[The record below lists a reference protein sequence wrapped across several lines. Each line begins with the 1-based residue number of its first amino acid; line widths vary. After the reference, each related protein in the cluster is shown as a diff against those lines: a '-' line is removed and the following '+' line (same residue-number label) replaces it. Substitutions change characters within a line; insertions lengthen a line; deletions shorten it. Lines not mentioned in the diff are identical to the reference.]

1 MNSFAD
7 QIITLD
13 GLIRVETRK
22 SRAIVV
28 EQIELESRAL
38 VDQSQVDGGVGE
50 NHSCRHNVVFI
61 K

>member
-22 SRAIVV
+22 SRAIVK
-28 EQIELESRAL
+28 QSELESGAL
-38 VDQSQVDGGVGE
+38 VDQSQVDGGGE
-50 NHSCRHNVVFI
+50 TTGA
-61 K
+61 

>member
-1 MNSFAD
+1 VNSFAD

-22 SRAIVV
+22 SRAIF
-28 EQIELESRAL
+28 EQSELESRTL
-38 VDQSQVDGGVGE
+38 VDQSQVDGSVGK
-50 NHSCRHNVVFI
+50 NHSCRYNVVFI

>member
-13 GLIRVETRK
+13 GLIRVKTRK
-22 SRAIVV
+22 SRAIV
-28 EQIELESRAL
+28 EQSELESRAS

-50 NHSCRHNVVFI
+50 NHSCRYNVVFI